1 MGFNPVRIFALLL
14 VLAAGPVMAEGPV
27 QVDSTGALLPRVGQ
41 DGNPQTADG
50 PVNGAKGGGGVQL
63 GAAPASDEPAALDYT
78 AWEAMG
84 SRAETAIED
93 AATTSVAMELLRS
106 QLVDWRSALLGAQS
120 ANSAR
125 IVTLRTQIAALGP
138 VPAEGQIE
146 ADEIARRRSELND
159 QLVRLQAPGIA
170 AEEAYQ
176 RADGLIREI
185 DRVMRDRQADQLLQL
200 WPMPINPANW
210 PSAARALSDTAVAL
224 YTETA
229 RRVARPIVRERFV
242 DTLPMVLVLL
252 VLAIAVLWRGR
263 RWIDRI
269 TYRVQNRA
277 TVQGRRLWAFLA
289 SLGQILVPFLGVMLL
304 TTALERT
311 ELLGVVGSVV
321 VAALPGI
328 GFTFF
333 AAIWLGGRSFPVG
346 ERAFSPLNLSAERRA
361 EGRFLAA
368 ASGFLLGIEA
378 LRRTMMNQMAAPES
392 AVSVLSFP
400 ILVLMGVVLV
410 RMAQLMQCHV
420 RNETKTDEPVSYG
433 TRMVMILSKAAFALG
448 VTGPILGAVGYVS
461 AANAMLFPA
470 ILSLALV
477 ALLSIMQQ
485 LAVSLYAMA
494 IKRPEEEA
502 EAALVPVLVGFILTL
517 ASLPAFALIWGA
529 RTADLTELWQRF
541 REGVQLGDTRISPTA
556 FLYFAAIFA
565 IGYFLTRAFQGA
577 LRSSILPRTEM
588 DQGGQNA
595 IVSGVGY
602 IGIFLAALV
611 AINSAGIDLSGL
623 AIVAGALSVGI
634 GFGLQA
640 VVSNFVSGIIL
651 LIERPVTEGDWI
663 EVGGV
668 QGTVKAISVRSTRI
682 QTFDRSD
689 VIVPNSDLIS
699 GRVTNFTRFNLSG
712 RLTVP
717 VGVAYG
723 SDSRKVEAIL
733 RDIAEAQPLAVLNPP
748 PTIAFQGFGAD
759 SMNFEIRV
767 ILRDVNFQ
775 LAVRTEINHQIVERF
790 AVEGIEIPFAQ
801 TEISLRNV
809 DALGEVLGRLP
820 ALAGAEVTS
829 KRTAPANRARRV
841 TTVVKDAKAND

>member
-1 MGFNPVRIFALLL
+1 MSAGMRFNLIRSLL
-14 VLAAGPVMAEGPV
+14 VLLLLAAAPALADGPV
-27 QVDSTGALLPRVGQ
+27 QVDSTGALVPRVG
-41 DGNPQTADG
+41 ADG
-50 PVNGAKGGGGVQL
+50 QPLTVGPMNGALGNGGVAA

-84 SRAETAIED
+84 NRAETAIED
-93 AATTSVAMELLRS
+93 GTTTSVAMEVLRS
-106 QLVDWRSALLGAQS
+106 QLVDWRSALQGAQS

-125 IVTLRTQIAALGP
+125 IATLRTQIAALGP
-138 VPAEGQIE
+138 APVEGQLE
-146 ADEIARRRSELND
+146 AEEIAQRRSELNE

-170 AEEAYQ
+170 AVEAYQ

-185 DRVMRDRQADQLLQL
+185 DRVMRERQADQLLQL

-210 PSAARALSDTAVAL
+210 PSAMRALSDTAVAL

-229 RRVARPIVRERFV
+229 RQVARPIVRERFI

-252 VLAIAVLWRGR
+252 VLAISVLWRGR

-269 TYRVQNRA
+269 TYRVQNRS
-277 TVQGRRLWAFLA
+277 TVRGRRLWAFLA
-289 SLGQILVPFLGVMLL
+289 SLGQIAVPLIGVMLL
-304 TTALERT
+304 TAALERT
-311 ELLGVVGSVV
+311 ELLGVLGSVV
-321 VAALPGI
+321 VTVLPAI
-328 GFTFF
+328 GFVFF
-333 AAIWLGGRSFPVG
+333 AAVWLGGRSFPVG

-368 ASGFLLGIEA
+368 SSGFLLGLET
-378 LRRTMMNQMAAPES
+378 LRRVLMNQMAAPQS
-392 AVSVLSFP
+392 AISVLSFP
-400 ILVLMGVVLV
+400 ILVLMGLVLV
-410 RMAQLMQCHV
+410 RIAQLMRQHA
-420 RNETKTDEPVSYG
+420 RNETTGADPVGFG
-433 TRMVMILSKAAFALG
+433 TRMVMVLSKAAFALG
-448 VTGPILGAVGYVS
+448 VLGPILGAVGYVS
-461 AANAMLFPA
+461 AASAMLFPA

-477 ALLSIMQQ
+477 ALLSILQQ
-485 LAVSLYAMA
+485 LAVSVYAIA

-502 EAALVPVLVGFILTL
+502 EAALVPVLVGFVLTL
-517 ASLPAFALIWGA
+517 MSLPAFVLIWGA
-529 RTADLTELWQRF
+529 RSSDLTEMWQRF
-541 REGVQLGDTRISPTA
+541 REGIQLGDTKISPTA

-565 IGYFLTRAFQGA
+565 VGYFLTRAFQGA
-577 LRSSILPRTEM
+577 LRSSILPRTEL

-634 GFGLQA
+634 GFGLQT

-733 RDIAEAQPLAVLNPP
+733 REIAEAQPLAVLNPP
-748 PTIAFQGFGAD
+748 PTIAFMGFGAD

-767 ILRDVNFQ
+767 ILRDVNFS
-775 LAVRTEINHQIVERF
+775 LAVRSEINHQIVERF
-790 AVEGIEIPFAQ
+790 AAEGIEIPFAQ

-809 DALGEVLGRLP
+809 DALGEVLARLP
-820 ALAGAEVTS
+820 GLAAAGA
-829 KRTAPANRARRV
+829 KADPAHPARRIAKPS
-841 TTVVKDAKAND
+841 KDAPSND

>member
-1 MGFNPVRIFALLL
+1 MRWNFARILALLL
-14 VLAAGPVMAEGPV
+14 ILAASPAMAEGPV
-27 QVDSTGALLPRVGQ
+27 QVDSTGALMPRVGQ
-41 DGNPQTADG
+41 DGNPQTVDG

-63 GAAPASDEPAALDYT
+63 GTASDEPAALDYT

-84 SRAETAIED
+84 NRAETAIED
-93 AATTSVAMELLRS
+93 AATTSVAMELLRG

-125 IVTLRTQIAALGP
+125 ITTLRTQIAALGP

-146 ADEIARRRSELND
+146 AEEIAKRRSELND

-185 DRVMRDRQADQLLQL
+185 DRVMRERQADQLLQL

-210 PSAARALSDTAVAL
+210 PAAARALSDMAVTL

-269 TYRVQNRA
+269 TYRVQNRS

-289 SLGQILVPFLGVMLL
+289 SLGQIVVPFLGVMLL

-333 AAIWLGGRSFPVG
+333 AAVWLGGRSFPVG
-346 ERAFSPLNLSAERRA
+346 ERAFSPVNLSAERRA
-361 EGRFLAA
+361 EGRFLAS
-368 ASGFLLGIEA
+368 ASGFLLGLEA
-378 LRRTMMNQMAAPES
+378 LRRIMMNQMAAPEA

-400 ILVLMGVVLV
+400 ILVLMGLVLV
-410 RMAQLMQCHV
+410 RIGLLMQRHV
-420 RNETKTDEPVSYG
+420 RNETKGDEPVGFG
-433 TRMVMILSKAAFALG
+433 TRMVMVLSKAAFALG

-477 ALLSIMQQ
+477 ALLSILQQ

-494 IKRPEEEA
+494 TKRPEEEA
-502 EAALVPVLVGFILTL
+502 EAALVPVLIGFVL
-517 ASLPAFALIWGA
+517 ALAAIPAFALIWGA

-541 REGVQLGDTRISPTA
+541 REGIQLGDTRISPTA

-577 LRSSILPRTEM
+577 LRSSILPRTGL

-595 IVSGVGY
+595 IVSGTGY

-634 GFGLQA
+634 GFGLQT

-699 GRVTNFTRFNLSG
+699 GQVTNFTRFNLSG

-733 RDIAEAQPLAVLNPP
+733 REIAEAQPLAVLNPP

-767 ILRDVNFQ
+767 ILRDVNFS
-775 LAVRTEINHQIVERF
+775 LAVRSEINHQIVERF
-790 AVEGIEIPFAQ
+790 AAEGIEIPFAQ

-820 ALAGAEVTS
+820 GLSGAAAKS
-829 KRTAPANRARRV
+829 YPAHPARRIAKPP
-841 TTVVKDAKAND
+841 KDKPE